1 MQEELFISFENYLQ
15 NELSPEDKTAF
26 ENQLQND
33 ADFNGKFEIYKA
45 STDFMAH
52 TFSAKTADFK
62 ANLKSISNAHFK
74 ENKPKVIKENKP
86 KVIGFKPWQYAVAAS
101 VAVLFG
107 LFFFN
112 YNGNPEFEDY
122 DQHEN
127 AFFTER
133 SEVNAD
139 LTQAEEAFNAKKYN
153 DAIPFFEAVL
163 KVNSSPEVQYYYG
176 VSLLEA
182 NKIQEAEVVFSTLK
196 SGNSVYKTKAVWSLA
211 LAKLKQEDYKSCK
224 AILQTIPEDYEDFE
238 NVQKLLKALD

>member
-1 MQEELFISFENYLQ
+1 MQEELYLTFENYLQ
-15 NELSPEDKTAF
+15 NELSPEEKMEL
-26 ENQLQND
+26 ENKLQSD
-33 ADFNGKFEIYKA
+33 ADFNEKFEIYKA

-52 TFSAKTADFK
+52 AFSAETADFK
-62 ANLKSISNAHFK
+62 DNLKSISKTHFK
-74 ENKPKVIKENKP
+74 KNKP

-101 VAVLFG
+101 VAILFG
-107 LFFFN
+107 VFFFN
-112 YNGNPEFEDY
+112 YNGNPEYGDFN
-122 DQHEN
+122 QHEN

-133 SEVNAD
+133 GDVNAD

-153 DAIPFFEAVL
+153 EAIPFFEAVL
-163 KVNSSPEVQYYYG
+163 KVNNSPEVQYCYG

-182 NKIQEAEVVFSTLK
+182 NKIVASEAVFTALK

-224 AILQTIPEDYEDFE
+224 SILETIPEDYEDYE